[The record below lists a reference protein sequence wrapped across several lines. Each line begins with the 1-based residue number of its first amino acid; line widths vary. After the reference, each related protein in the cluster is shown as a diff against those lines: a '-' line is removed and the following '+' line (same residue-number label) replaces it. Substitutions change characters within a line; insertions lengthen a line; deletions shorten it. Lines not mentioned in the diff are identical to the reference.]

1 MSKFS
6 LKVNGGLQFSLLCLV
21 VALATCLHA
30 QDNAASSLGEY
41 VYTTPPG
48 WSAQQFPD
56 GIVLRSQPDPATGEQ
71 CLLQMWPLH
80 QAGAN
85 LFNDANGAF
94 AEIFKTYEVRNETDR
109 GTPLP
114 TVVIRG
120 LSGQGWEYVILK
132 RGIRHP
138 GMGPSGPWATLEGF
152 VMIAK
157 LDSAIGVVS
166 GLSKDSLVSTCM
178 GELAHNA
185 WPRFFYGLSFR
196 DWAPRDTTAA
206 MRKALAGTWM
216 SASATAGEQITFAG
230 NGRFAN
236 AAARQ
241 QYSNLSSDELLVTT
255 IGAFGNGSYTLRG
268 NAMTMVE
275 DARKNQPQ
283 NAYFRVEEESSDE
296 GRTWAPV
303 LYLLRVSS
311 VDGQDYEV
319 RLKKTK

>member
-1 MSKFS
+1 MNRRR
-6 LKVNGGLQFSLLCLV
+6 LLSLLCLV
-21 VALATCLHA
+21 VALPACLYA
-30 QDNAASSLGEY
+30 QGNAASTLSEY

-48 WSAQQFPD
+48 WSAQTFSD
-56 GIVLRSQPDPATGEQ
+56 GIVLKSPGDPATGEQ

-85 LFNDANGAF
+85 PFNDAAAAF
-94 AEIFKTYEVRNETDR
+94 ADIFKTYEVRNQTDR

-120 LSGQGWEYVILK
+120 MSGQGWPYVILK

-138 GMGPSGPWATLEGF
+138 GQGPNGPWATLEGF

-157 LDSAIGVVS
+157 LDSYIGVVS
-166 GLSKDSLVSTCM
+166 GLSKDSLVSTCL
-178 GELAHNA
+178 GDLAHNA
-185 WPRFFYGLSFR
+185 WPRFFYSLSFR
-196 DWAPRDTTAA
+196 SWKPGDTSAA
-206 MRKALAGTWM
+206 LRKQLAGTWM
-216 SASATAGEQITFAG
+216 TASATAGEQLTFAG

-255 IGAFGNGSYTLRG
+255 IGAFGNGSYTLNG
-268 NAMTMVE
+268 NAITMVE
-275 DARKNQPQ
+275 DARKNQPT
-283 NAYFRVEEESSDE
+283 NGYFRIEEESEDE
-296 GRTWAPV
+296 GQTWKPY